1 VAEALAMI
9 RTGLS
14 FLAQCEAP
22 ALPVALQAEVLT
34 SLEGTEARLTAVR
47 ARMLT
52 AFCATHGYEADGQFG
67 PKPWLRAFTRITRG
81 AAAGAMA
88 WMRRLQDHPLVAAA
102 LASEG
107 ITASWAREICAWT
120 DRLPPALIE
129 DADQILLAAAAGG
142 ADLPD
147 LAALAWE
154 MIERVAAPDI
164 DGDGFADRALW
175 LDKTLAGTGRLAG
188 DLTPA
193 CAAAV
198 SAVLDALSAKA
209 GPEDTRTLP
218 QRRHD
223 ALDEAC
229 QRLIA
234 AGMLPGRD
242 GQPLHVYAH
251 MDLATLA
258 GLDRLATGRSPLETG
273 WGPATQPTTAAPGSW
288 CPTGPDAEAA
298 TCDATVVPVV
308 TGDVDWAALDDLTG
322 LLLRAYQQAHHPA
335 RATAGP
341 VQAGYQ
347 DSHQI
352 SPALRERL
360 RQALLQ
366 QAVTLLSGPSGLVGQ
381 LRTSELGYPYNGHS
395 QPLDLGQPTS
405 IIPAA
410 LRRAVT
416 LRDGHC
422 RFPGCRQRPAVCQ
435 VHHFRPRADGGPTS
449 LGNLGLFC
457 RFHHLIAIHRW
468 GWTVTLHPDGTTTAT
483 SPDGRMLTGHSP
495 PRWAA

>member
-1 VAEALAMI
+1 VAEALAMM
-9 RTGLS
+9 RAGLS

-22 ALPVALQAEVLT
+22 ALPVAQQAEVLT
-34 SLEGTEARLTAVR
+34 SLEGTEASLTAVR

-120 DRLPPALIE
+120 DRLPPALIQ

-154 MIERVAAPDI
+154 MIERAATPDT

-175 LDKTLAGTGRLAG
+175 LETTLAGAGRLGA
-188 DLTPA
+188 DLTPG
-193 CAAAV
+193 CAAAL
-198 SAVLDALSAKA
+198 STVLDALSGKA
-209 GPEDTRTLP
+209 GPEDTRSLA

-242 GQPLHVYAH
+242 GQPLHIYAH

-258 GLDRLATGRSPLETG
+258 GQDRLATGRSPLETG
-273 WGPATQPTTAAPGSW
+273 WGPTTRPASAPPGSW

-298 TCDATVVPVV
+298 ACDATVVPVV
-308 TGDVDWAALDDLTG
+308 TGDVDWAALDDVTD
-322 LLLRAYQQAHHPA
+322 LLLRAYQQAHDPA
-335 RATAGP
+335 RP
-341 VQAGYQ
+341 
-347 DSHQI
+347 QI

-360 RQALLQ
+360 RQALIQ
-366 QAVTLLSGPSGLVGQ
+366 QAVILLSGPSGLAGQ
-381 LRTSELGYPYNGHS
+381 LRTSKLGYPHNGHS
-395 QPLDLGQPTS
+395 QPLDLGEPTS
-405 IIPAA
+405 IIPSA

-416 LRDGHC
+416 LRDRHC
-422 RFPGCRQRPAVCQ
+422 RFPGCYQPPSACQ
-435 VHHFRPRADGGPTS
+435 IHHLIPRAREGPTD

-457 RFHHLIAIHRW
+457 RFHHLIVIHRW
-468 GWTVTLHPDGTTTAT
+468 GWSVTLHPDGTTTAT
-483 SPDGRMLTGHSP
+483 SPDGRTLAGHSP